1 MRYLILNT
9 DYPAFLEQLYR
20 NSPGLREC
28 SFDDQLAARHLT
40 FFGVGDAYSVRL
52 RELGH
57 WALDLHVNNV
67 HLQGAWAREN
77 GATLPDPRRRAAP
90 RLRRGFVPWIG
101 WTEDT
106 SWQAHVLSAQIDAYQ
121 PDVIYNQ
128 DLNWMA
134 PAELRRLVGSR
145 LLVGQ
150 HAAPPLAFD
159 DYSPYDLVFSSWPP
173 TRERMRADGVRCEPL
188 RLGFDPRVL
197 AAVGAPPRDLP
208 LTFVG
213 SLGSLHGL
221 RVRFLEELCV
231 ALPQLSVWAPDANR
245 LERGSPLR
253 ARCQGAAFGI
263 DMYRILARSQVT
275 LNHHGFAE
283 PHANNMRLYEATGV
297 GALLLTDAKPD
308 LGELFLPG
316 QEVLTYTTVRE
327 CAEVVTGLGEDD
339 RVRIAAAGQRRTLA
353 DHTWSQRVD
362 TICDAVQPLLDQRV

>member
-9 DYPAFLEQLYR
+9 DYPAFLDQLYR

-28 SFDDQLAARHLT
+28 SFDDQLAARNLT

-57 WALDLHVNNV
+57 WALDVHVNNV
-67 HLQGAWAREN
+67 HLQGAWAAEN
-77 GATLPDPRRRAAP
+77 GAPLPDRRRRPAP
-90 RLRRGFVPWIG
+90 RLRRGLVPWVD

-106 SWQAHVLSAQIDAYQ
+106 SWQVDVLRAQIEAYQ

-134 PAELRRLVGSR
+134 PAELRRLAGSR

-150 HAAPPLAFD
+150 HAAPPFAFD
-159 DYSPYDLVFSSWPP
+159 DYTPYDLVFSSWPP
-173 TRERMRADGVRCEPL
+173 TRERLHHEGVRCEPL

-197 AAVGAPPRDLP
+197 EAVGAPPRDLP
-208 LTFVG
+208 VTFVG
-213 SLGSLHGL
+213 SLGALHGR
-221 RVRFLEELCV
+221 RVEFLEELCV
-231 ALPQLSVWAPDANR
+231 ALPELSVWAPDAHR
-245 LERGSPLR
+245 LPRRSPLR
-253 ARCQGAAFGI
+253 ARSRGPAFGI
-263 DMYRILARSQVT
+263 DMYRILARSMVT
-275 LNHHGFAE
+275 LNHHGVAP

-308 LGELFLPG
+308 LGELFAPG
-316 QEVLTYTTVRE
+316 QEVLTYTTARH
-327 CAEVVTGLGEDD
+327 CAEVVGGLGEDD
-339 RVRIAAAGQRRTLA
+339 RARIAGAGQRRTLA

-362 TICDAVQPLLDQRV
+362 TVCEVVQSVVDQRV